1 MQNYHRHSCYS
12 NIFTPDS
19 ATTNEDYAKRA
30 VELGHKIL
38 SSVEHGW
45 QGYYFECF
53 ELAKKYNLKF
63 VFGTEA
69 YWVKNRKEKDKTNSH
84 IIILARNENGRQA
97 INDIL
102 STASEDGYYFK
113 PRVDLELLLSLPAND
128 VFVTTACIAF
138 WQYDDIEQII
148 VKLHEHFKSNFML
161 EIQYHNTPA
170 LLELNK
176 KIKLLSNKYGI
187 ELIVGLDSHYILPEE
202 SIERD
207 YVLEAK
213 NIHYDEEEGWFMDYP
228 DDDTVMCRFLQQGI
242 FNKEEIKKAMDN
254 SDICLTFDDYENVTI
269 FKKDIKLPT
278 LYPNLT
284 KEEKDKIYSRLITTK
299 FKEYMK
305 NVPPE
310 KYDEYFNGVKMEVQ
324 TYKDTGMVDY
334 PLLDYEIVKEAI
346 KLGGLITS
354 TGRGSAVGYFTN
366 TLCGFSKVDRFTSAI
381 KLYPERFISKTRILE
396 THSLPDI
403 DMNVGNPEVFEQAQI
418 NILGEGHVYPLIAFG
433 TFKKKAAL
441 KLYAKAMNLDFSI
454 ANDIS
459 NQIGNYDIAIQY
471 AEDDEID
478 DIDIYDFVD
487 PKYESYIN
495 GSKKYWGIISDKK
508 KAPSAYLLYQGD
520 IRREIGLIKC
530 KSSSTKKEYI
540 TCVIDGAIAE
550 NYKFLKNDILK
561 VDVVLLIDK
570 VFKRIGIE
578 PFDVNTL
585 IKLTKDDEKVWNLYA
600 KGFTVGLNQ
609 CERKKNNTRNP
620 FATVDK
626 VKKYKPQNISEL
638 SAFIA
643 AIRPGFKSMYS
654 RFEKREDFNWG
665 IPALDNLI
673 RTKELP
679 VSFLFFQEQ
688 VMSVLN
694 YAGFPMDECYG
705 IIKSIAKK
713 HPEKVKPLKSRFIE
727 GFRNRLIQEE
737 HLPYELAQTS
747 SEKVWQIINDNC
759 GYGFNSAHAF
769 SVALDSLYNAWQ
781 KANHPYEFYE
791 VLLNHYTEKGNKEK
805 VSWLKE
811 EMFNAFGIKEGKFK
825 FGIDNRRFVADK
837 EHQCIIPS
845 LVSIKGIGQECANY
859 LYEVYNQNNYESC
872 YDIFSNIKISNS
884 LCEILIKLG
893 YFDDYGSRGKILKY
907 KKVFDTLY
915 GRKQFDKSSIKDSLK
930 PLMPLIEKYSN
941 VTEKQYKNFDYKAA
955 LHECW
960 NNIKDKD
967 LSISQLLLNEDEYLG
982 YCKSVYPNIPINYAF
997 VRSVV
1002 GKQKRTVTL
1011 YRLSDGTSEVVKVKQ
1026 KLFNNNPI
1034 NPGDIIK
1041 TIDCASDKKWKR
1053 NNETGEFYQ
1062 IDEQELLLLKWSKV
1076 END

>member
-1 MQNYHRHSCYS
+1 M
-12 NIFTPDS
+12 
-19 ATTNEDYAKRA
+19 
-30 VELGHKIL
+30 
-38 SSVEHGW
+38 
-45 QGYYFECF
+45 
-53 ELAKKYNLKF
+53 
-63 VFGTEA
+63 
-69 YWVKNRKEKDKTNSH
+69 
-84 IIILARNENGRQA
+84 
-97 INDIL
+97 
-102 STASEDGYYFK
+102 
-113 PRVDLELLLSLPAND
+113 
-128 VFVTTACIAF
+128 
-138 WQYDDIEQII
+138 
-148 VKLHEHFKSNFML
+148 
-161 EIQYHNTPA
+161 
-170 LLELNK
+170 
-176 KIKLLSNKYGI
+176 
-187 ELIVGLDSHYILPEE
+187 
-202 SIERD
+202 
-207 YVLEAK
+207 
-213 NIHYDEEEGWFMDYP
+213 
-228 DDDTVMCRFLQQGI
+228 
-242 FNKEEIKKAMDN
+242 
-254 SDICLTFDDYENVTI
+254 
-269 FKKDIKLPT
+269 
-278 LYPNLT
+278 
-284 KEEKDKIYSRLITTK
+284 
-299 FKEYMK
+299 
-305 NVPPE
+305 
-310 KYDEYFNGVKMEVQ
+310 
-324 TYKDTGMVDY
+324 
-334 PLLDYEIVKEAI
+334 
-346 KLGGLITS
+346 
-354 TGRGSAVGYFTN
+354 
-366 TLCGFSKVDRFTSAI
+366 
-381 KLYPERFISKTRILE
+381 
-396 THSLPDI
+396 
-403 DMNVGNPEVFEQAQI
+403 
-418 NILGEGHVYPLIAFG
+418 
-433 TFKKKAAL
+433 
-441 KLYAKAMNLDFSI
+441 
-454 ANDIS
+454 
-459 NQIGNYDIAIQY
+459 
-471 AEDDEID
+471 
-478 DIDIYDFVD
+478 
-487 PKYESYIN
+487 
-495 GSKKYWGIISDKK
+495 
-508 KAPSAYLLYQGD
+508 
-520 IRREIGLIKC
+520 
-530 KSSSTKKEYI
+530 
-540 TCVIDGAIAE
+540 
-550 NYKFLKNDILK
+550 
-561 VDVVLLIDK
+561 
-570 VFKRIGIE
+570 
-578 PFDVNTL
+578 
-585 IKLTKDDEKVWNLYA
+585 YA

-626 VKKYKPQNISEL
+626 VKKYKPKNISEL

-811 EMFNAFGIKEGKFK
+811 EMLNAFGIKEGKFK

-859 LYEVYNQNNYESC
+859 LYKVYNQNNYESC

-884 LCEILIKLG
+884 LYEILIKLG
-893 YFDDYGSRGKILKY
+893 YFDDYGSRGKILEY

-915 GRKQFDKSSIKDSLK
+915 ERKQFDKSSIKDSLE
-930 PLMPLIEKYSN
+930 PFMPLIKKYSD

-955 LHECW
+955 LNECW

-982 YCKSVYPNIPINYAF
+982 YCKSVYPNIPTNYAF

-1011 YRLSDGTSEVVKVKQ
+1011 YRLSDGTSEIVKVKQ

-1041 TIDCASDKKWKR
+1041 TIDCVSDKKWKR